1 MNHWRYGPTRLPRG
15 DDGDTGGGA
24 DGEEPTLRQPV
35 PDRRAPRLGEELEQL
50 VYRFHQRLIDELEAE
65 KLEAMPP
72 DKRRQAVQEAV
83 KALLARESLNALVRD
98 AVAARVV
105 DEVVGFGP
113 IEPLLHDNSVSE
125 VMVNAPDVVYFERD
139 GKLYQSD
146 VRFRDAK
153 HVMQI
158 IERIIAPLGRR
169 VDESSPMVDAR
180 LPDGS
185 RVNVIIPPLSPRS
198 PTLTIRKFR
207 ADKMTMEDLVEV
219 GTITPEL
226 GQFIGNCVEV
236 RLNALISG
244 GTGSGK
250 TTLLN
255 ALSASIPDSERIE
268 TIEDPLELKLQQ
280 PHVVSLEARPAN
292 IDEKG
297 EVTQRELLRNS
308 LRMRPDRIIIGEV
321 RGGEAFDML
330 NAMNTGHEGSLS
342 TIHANSPRD
351 GLARM
356 ENMVLMANLD
366 LPMQAIREQI
376 ASALHLLIQIARFRD
391 GTRRIT
397 HVTEVSGM
405 EGTVVTLQDIFRFRQ
420 HGINEDGRIV
430 GELQATGIRPT
441 FSERFDVAGVR
452 LPELMFQPVTGR

>member
-1 MNHWRYGPTRLPRG
+1 MNQWRYGPSRLPRS
-15 DDGDTGGGA
+15 DDGDP
-24 DGEEPTLRQPV
+24 DGEEPISRQPATAA
-35 PDRRAPRLGEELEQL
+35 RTPRLGDELEQL
-50 VYRFHQRLIDELEAE
+50 VYRYHQRLIDELEAE

-83 KALLARESLNALVRD
+83 RALLARESLNALVRD

-113 IEPLLHDNSVSE
+113 IEPLLHDASVSE
-125 VMVNAPDVVYFERD
+125 VMVNTPDEVYFERD

-146 VRFRDAK
+146 VRFRDAR

-207 ADKMTMEDLVEV
+207 ADKMTMEDLVAV

-226 GQFIGNCVEV
+226 GQFIGACVEV
-236 RLNALISG
+236 RLNILLSG

-255 ALSASIPDSERIE
+255 ALSGFIPDTERIV
-268 TIEDPLELKLQQ
+268 TIEDPLELKMQQ

-292 IDEKG
+292 IDGKG
-297 EVTQRELLRNS
+297 EVAQRDLLRNA

-366 LPMQAIREQI
+366 LPQQAIREQI

-430 GELQATGIRPT
+430 GELQSTGIRPT
-441 FSERFDVAGVR
+441 FTELFDMAGVR
-452 LPELMFQPVTGR
+452 LPDLMFQTVTGR

>member
-1 MNHWRYGPTRLPRG
+1 MSQWRYRPHPPDS
-15 DDGDTGGGA
+15 DDGGA
-24 DGEEPTLRQPV
+24 TSDEASRRQTLIATRT
-35 PDRRAPRLGEELEQL
+35 PRLGEELEQL
-50 VYRFHQRLIDELEAE
+50 VYRYHQRLIDELEAE
-65 KLEAMPP
+65 RLEAMPP
-72 DKRRQAVQEAV
+72 DKRRQAVEEAIR
-83 KALLARESLNALVRD
+83 ALLARESLNALVRD

-113 IEPLLHDNSVSE
+113 IEPLLHDASVSE
-125 VMVNAPDVVYFERD
+125 VMVNAPDDVYFERD
-139 GKLYQSD
+139 GILFQSD
-146 VRFRDAK
+146 VRFRDTK

-185 RVNVIIPPLSPRS
+185 RVNVVIPPLSPRS
-198 PTLTIRKFR
+198 PTITIRKFR
-207 ADKMTMEDLVEV
+207 VDKLTMEDLVEV
-219 GTITPEL
+219 GSITAEL
-226 GQFIGNCVEV
+226 GQFIGTCVEM
-236 RLNALISG
+236 RLNVLISG

-255 ALSASIPDSERIE
+255 ALSAFIPDSERIV

-280 PHVVSLEARPAN
+280 PHVISLEARPAN
-292 IDEKG
+292 IDGKG

-330 NAMNTGHEGSLS
+330 NAMNTGHEGSLG

-366 LPMQAIREQI
+366 LPQQAIREQI
-376 ASALHLLIQIARFRD
+376 ASALHMIIQIARFRD

-405 EGTVVTLQDIFRFRQ
+405 EGTVVTLQDIFRFHQ
-420 HGINEDGRIV
+420 KGIDENGRIV
-430 GELQATGIRPT
+430 GELRSTGIRPSFT
-441 FSERFDVAGVR
+441 ERFTVTGVR
-452 LPELMFQPVTGR
+452 LPELLFQNAVE